1 MSSLGFCNLDEAF
14 NTSSKLKKKGRG
26 RYSKVDSD
34 IDDNKIDDSLMEK
47 ILGRGRE
54 LEGNSEPGES
64 RPKMSTDMDYV
75 NSLAETYDKNSLFV
89 KNREKE
95 LLSESNR
102 DLEPNKMQR
111 DENLKSKTEME
122 EMRMHILELSNVVK
136 DLANTMKPS
145 HVEPVKEPVKEVE
158 RDSLEKIREGYTN
171 YNIDSN
177 IVNKFKSKITFDN
190 DQFNELLL
198 YVFTG
203 IFLLILIDYIYN
215 LGKKAF

>member
-14 NTSSKLKKKGRG
+14 NTSSKLKKKSKG
-26 RYSKVDSD
+26 RYNKVDD
-34 IDDNKIDDSLMEK
+34 KIDDNMMEK

-54 LEGNSEPGES
+54 LEGNNEPGES

-75 NSLAETYDKNSLFV
+75 NSLADTYDKNSLFV

-102 DLEPNKMQR
+102 DSEPNKMQR

-122 EMRMHILELSNVVK
+122 EMRMNILELSKVVG
-136 DLANTMKPS
+136 DLANSMKAPQ
-145 HVEPVKEPVKEVE
+145 VEPVKEVE
-158 RDSLEKIREGYTN
+158 NRDSLEKIKEGYTN
-171 YNIDSN
+171 YNIDPN
-177 IVNKFKSKITFDN
+177 IVQNFKSKITFDN

>member
-26 RYSKVDSD
+26 RYSKVDSG

-64 RPKMSTDMDYV
+64 RPKMSTDMDYD
-75 NSLAETYDKNSLFV
+75 SLAETYDKNSLFV

-145 HVEPVKEPVKEVE
+145 HIEPVKEPVK
-158 RDSLEKIREGYTN
+158 DSLEKIREGYTN

-215 LGKKAF
+215 LGKTAF

>member
-26 RYSKVDSD
+26 RYSKVDS
-34 IDDNKIDDSLMEK
+34 DDNKIDDSLMEK

-136 DLANTMKPS
+136 NLANTMKPS
-145 HVEPVKEPVKEVE
+145 HIEPVKEPVKEVE

>member
-34 IDDNKIDDSLMEK
+34 IDNKIDDSLMEK

-145 HVEPVKEPVKEVE
+145 HIEPVKEPVKEVE

>member
-14 NTSSKLKKKGRG
+14 NTSSKLKKKGKG
-26 RYSKVDSD
+26 RYNKVDD
-34 IDDNKIDDSLMEK
+34 KIDDNMMEK

-54 LEGNSEPGES
+54 LEGNNEPGES

-75 NSLAETYDKNSLFV
+75 NSLADTYDKNSLFV

-136 DLANTMKPS
+136 NLANTMKPS
-145 HVEPVKEPVKEVE
+145 HIEPVKEPVKEVE